1 MARHVTTS
9 SKKSKAKAAA
19 ATAAA
24 AERPKPRKTPSR
36 VPQNGISKPT
46 GAKTKPPPKR
56 AMYQLRSKLIKR
68 LDGEDQDELEQQQSR
83 LLRRASIALA
93 GEGFELPNILD
104 AAAETLPG
112 KTPSAHNTRE
122 SRRGR
127 STKRYID
134 ADEFLGPEEDDE
146 LGLSGRHIPQIGLR
160 RRVGRK
166 PAKVPFSI
174 WMAYKQL
181 DDFVFRHSLT
191 EEEVVALPTDDDV
204 FDFQG
209 GDGDAPS
216 LPGGFAWDANKRLL
230 DQRHCEEVGG

>member
-1 MARHVTTS
+1 MARHMSVS
-9 SKKSKAKAAA
+9 SKKSKAKTAA

-24 AERPKPRKTPSR
+24 RRSELLSNQSR
-36 VPQNGISKPT
+36 VPQPKISKPT
-46 GAKTKPPPKR
+46 AKSGTPPKR

-68 LDGEDQDELEQQQSR
+68 LDGQDQDELEQQQAR

-93 GEGFELPNILD
+93 GEGFELPIILD
-104 AAAETLPG
+104 AAAETLPDR
-112 KTPSAHNTRE
+112 TPPAHNTRE

-127 STKRYID
+127 PAKRYID
-134 ADEFLGPEEDDE
+134 ADEFLGPEENDE

-181 DDFVFRHSLT
+181 DDFVYRQSLS
-191 EEEVVALPTDDDV
+191 EEEVVALPTDDDA

-209 GDGDAPS
+209 GGGEAPS

-230 DQRHCEEVGG
+230 DQRHCEQIGGR